1 MNKLS
6 ESQQPKPQKVPTPA
20 MPRGGLLRIDVAKVL
35 IFIETIIKLHKKFTL
50 MWGERK
56 ERGEKLGEA
65 SGGLIFFD

>member
-50 MWGERK
+50 M
-56 ERGEKLGEA
+56 
-65 SGGLIFFD
+65 

>member
-6 ESQQPKPQKVPTPA
+6 ESQQPKPQKVPAPT

-50 MWGERK
+50 MWGER
-56 ERGEKLGEA
+56 GEKLGEA
-65 SGGLIFFD
+65 SGGMIFFD

>member
-50 MWGERK
+50 MWGER
-56 ERGEKLGEA
+56 GE
-65 SGGLIFFD
+65 